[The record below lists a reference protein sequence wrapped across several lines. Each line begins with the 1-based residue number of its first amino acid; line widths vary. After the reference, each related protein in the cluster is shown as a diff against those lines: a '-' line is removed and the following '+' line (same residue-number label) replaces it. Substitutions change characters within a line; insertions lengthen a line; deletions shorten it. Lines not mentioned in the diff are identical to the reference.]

1 MDRVP
6 KAENISQKEQDIHK
20 NINLAPK
27 IWVVISRNM
36 NWLNLLKGR
45 SCSKILMQMWR
56 IMWNFLKA
64 GTLITDAL
72 PSACSLIR
80 TSAWCSYLTPRWRR
94 TRSFS
99 LVGSSS
105 PIASWDFGT
114 ASCSSTSPHFI
125 STGISGKHT
134 WQPRQFLISYIP
146 YCQNGCC
153 AKY

>member
-1 MDRVP
+1 MMDQVP
-6 KAENISQKEQDIHK
+6 KVENISQKEQDIHK
-20 NINLAPK
+20 DIKLGSK
-27 IWVVISRNM
+27 IWVVICRNM
-36 NWLNLLKGR
+36 NWRNPLKER
-45 SCSKILMQMWR
+45 SYSKILMQMWR

-80 TSAWCSYLTPRWRR
+80 TSAWCSYSTARWQR

-99 LVGSSS
+99 LVGPSS

-134 WQPRQFLISYIP
+134 WQPPQFLISYIL
-146 YCQNGCC
+146 
-153 AKY
+153 